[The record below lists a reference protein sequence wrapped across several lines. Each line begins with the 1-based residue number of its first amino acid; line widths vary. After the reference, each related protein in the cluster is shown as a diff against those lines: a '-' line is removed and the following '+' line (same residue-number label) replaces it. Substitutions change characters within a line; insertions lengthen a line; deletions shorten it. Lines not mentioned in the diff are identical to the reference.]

1 MSNTLTPEFLGQEL
15 SRLHAHTSVLLDLL
29 ECEREVL
36 INRDVEALK
45 EVIDRKEVACR
56 TLASAQ
62 AQFEARSISDLLSEI
77 PIGQRSDLDKQYEQ
91 LIVLIE
97 RCKHLNQVNGKITH
111 RSQQSN
117 LALLK
122 MLSGEVNPL
131 YEQHGRSQPNRSKM
145 SSPII
150 KA

>member
-1 MSNTLTPEFLGQEL
+1 LSNTLTPEFLGQEL
-15 SRLHAHTSVLLDLL
+15 SRLHAHTTVLLGLL
-29 ECEREVL
+29 EHEREAL
-36 INRDVEALK
+36 INRDIDALK
-45 EVIDRKEVACR
+45 DVIERKEVACR

-62 AQFEARSISDLLSEI
+62 AQFAARSISDLLSEI
-77 PIGQRSDLDKQYEQ
+77 PTGQRSDLDKQYEQ
-91 LIVLIE
+91 LITLIE

-122 MLSGEVNPL
+122 VLSGEVNPL
-131 YEQHGRSQPNRSKM
+131 YEQHGRSQPTRSRM
-145 SSPII
+145 SSPVA